1 MGIASRMIN
10 IKHMINYPIS
20 SSTTC
25 HLTIHFLLILLT
37 ICSTPTNSKTPKF
50 PIKEATIKDL
60 QTAFHEKKLSSKEL
74 VQFYLNRIQK
84 LNPVLRAV
92 IEVNPDAL
100 HQAEQTDKRRE
111 SVKNST
117 SFRCLGELDG
127 IPVLLKDLIGT
138 KDKMNTTAGS
148 YALLGSVLGRDAGV
162 VRRLRN
168 AGAII
173 LGKATL
179 SEWAHFRSFIVPNG
193 WCARTGQGQNPYN
206 ISANPCGSS
215 SGSAI
220 AAAANLATVTLGT
233 ETDASILC
241 PCSTNSVVGIK
252 PTVGL
257 TSRAGIIPISPTQD
271 TVGPICRSVED
282 ATYVLDAIVGY
293 DPYDSKATSNA
304 IKYIPQGGYAQ
315 FLKLDGLNGKR
326 LGIVRSP
333 FFDNIIGFPE
343 KSFAFKQHFETLREK
358 GAILVDDLEIPN
370 IDEIMSSNIGLLLI
384 QAEFK
389 VSLNSYLKGLIKSP
403 VKSLADVID
412 FNNKNA
418 QKVIDKEMI
427 KEYGQENF
435 LLAEATNGIGQNE
448 KKYLEKLGEWSREG
462 FEKVMVEN
470 DLDAI
475 ISPESS
481 FSTVLAIGGFPGIS
495 VPAGYD
501 KNGVPFGICF
511 GGLKGTEPVL
521 IETAYGF
528 EQATKIRVPPSTHIY
543 TVNVSR

>member
-271 TVGPICRSVED
+271 TVGYILFTYHTTTQDFRFGDPPI
-282 ATYVLDAIVGY
+282 
-293 DPYDSKATSNA
+293 
-304 IKYIPQGGYAQ
+304 
-315 FLKLDGLNGKR
+315 
-326 LGIVRSP
+326 
-333 FFDNIIGFPE
+333 
-343 KSFAFKQHFETLREK
+343 
-358 GAILVDDLEIPN
+358 
-370 IDEIMSSNIGLLLI
+370 ID
-384 QAEFK
+384 
-389 VSLNSYLKGLIKSP
+389 
-403 VKSLADVID
+403 
-412 FNNKNA
+412 
-418 QKVIDKEMI
+418 IDK
-427 KEYGQENF
+427 
-435 LLAEATNGIGQNE
+435 
-448 KKYLEKLGEWSREG
+448 
-462 FEKVMVEN
+462 
-470 DLDAI
+470 
-475 ISPESS
+475 
-481 FSTVLAIGGFPGIS
+481 
-495 VPAGYD
+495 
-501 KNGVPFGICF
+501 KNG
-511 GGLKGTEPVL
+511 
-521 IETAYGF
+521 
-528 EQATKIRVPPSTHIY
+528 
-543 TVNVSR
+543 

>member
-25 HLTIHFLLILLT
+25 HITIHFLLILLT

-111 SVKNST
+111 NAKNST

-179 SEWAHFRSFIVPNG
+179 SEWAHFRSFLVPNG
-193 WCARTGQGQNPYN
+193 WCARTGQGQ
-206 ISANPCGSS
+206 
-215 SGSAI
+215 
-220 AAAANLATVTLGT
+220 VFF
-233 ETDASILC
+233 
-241 PCSTNSVVGIK
+241 CS
-252 PTVGL
+252 
-257 TSRAGIIPISPTQD
+257 
-271 TVGPICRSVED
+271 
-282 ATYVLDAIVGY
+282 
-293 DPYDSKATSNA
+293 
-304 IKYIPQGGYAQ
+304 
-315 FLKLDGLNGKR
+315 
-326 LGIVRSP
+326 
-333 FFDNIIGFPE
+333 
-343 KSFAFKQHFETLREK
+343 
-358 GAILVDDLEIPN
+358 
-370 IDEIMSSNIGLLLI
+370 LI
-384 QAEFK
+384 Q
-389 VSLNSYLKGLIKSP
+389 LTCL
-403 VKSLADVID
+403 
-412 FNNKNA
+412 
-418 QKVIDKEMI
+418 
-427 KEYGQENF
+427 
-435 LLAEATNGIGQNE
+435 T
-448 KKYLEKLGEWSREG
+448 
-462 FEKVMVEN
+462 
-470 DLDAI
+470 
-475 ISPESS
+475 
-481 FSTVLAIGGFPGIS
+481 
-495 VPAGYD
+495 
-501 KNGVPFGICF
+501 C
-511 GGLKGTEPVL
+511 
-521 IETAYGF
+521 
-528 EQATKIRVPPSTHIY
+528 
-543 TVNVSR
+543 